1 MQDNRYGP
9 RFYGLVFCQTKLE
22 VDEVSKR
29 LSDLG
34 YSADGFHGD
43 YSQYQRERVLDKF
56 KKRNL
61 RILVTTDVAARG
73 IDIDGLTHVINY
85 SVPRDPEYY
94 VHRVGRT
101 GRAGKKGF
109 AITFVTRDDYF
120 HFARVKKFAKARIS
134 KEKIPQVEDI
144 MQRQLQNVI
153 NDITNMPRVSND
165 LYRDV
170 AKELI
175 EKMGPTGA
183 VELLIHALLKER
195 IDVNRYGDLVQRDFQ
210 GVAHRTLKAIL

>member
-1 MQDNRYGP
+1 MKEYEHISTVTYDLTTENAEQLYFEVEEQDKLPLLCRIIDMAP
-9 RFYGLVFCQTKLE
+9 DFYGLVFCQTKLE

-56 KKRNL
+56 KKKNL

-109 AITFVTRDDYF
+109 AITFVTKRDYF
-120 HFARVKKFAKARIS
+120 
-134 KEKIPQVEDI
+134 
-144 MQRQLQNVI
+144 
-153 NDITNMPRVSND
+153 T
-165 LYRDV
+165 
-170 AKELI
+170 
-175 EKMGPTGA
+175 
-183 VELLIHALLKER
+183 
-195 IDVNRYGDLVQRDFQ
+195 
-210 GVAHRTLKAIL
+210 